1 MFVFHLLSGY
11 RGSGKDSFY
20 YYLQK
25 NSPYNFTILKSDDST
40 DTVPFY
46 NETISLE
53 SKIPETKNSLESK
66 IPETKRSLE
75 SKIPETKRSL
85 RVGLADEVKTL
96 VHEEL
101 GIKIDNLQLLDLAK
115 NYLQFY
121 DNISGKYFPLRHFY
135 IKTGMNMRTID
146 PDFWCKKGLEKIY
159 KSFPDGVKSEEVI
172 NVFITDYRFPNE
184 KAYFEKFGKVITYR
198 IFSPYVNGL
207 NTIGVESEHS
217 LDNEVTDYLVLRNPE
232 DFSDA
237 ISIFP
242 FYKKYKL

>member
-1 MFVFHLLSGY
+1 MFIFHLLSGY

-25 NSPYNFTILKSDDST
+25 NSPYNFTILKSDDSK

-46 NETISLE
+46 ND
-53 SKIPETKNSLESK
+53 KNSLESK

-75 SKIPETKRSL
+75 SKIPETASL

-101 GIKIDNLQLLDLAK
+101 GIKIDNLELLDLAK

-135 IKTGMNMRTID
+135 IKTGMEMRTID
-146 PDFWCKKGLEKIY
+146 PDFWCKKGLEQLIKKY
-159 KSFPDGVKSEEVI
+159 PNGLTSEEVI
-172 NVFITDYRFPNE
+172 NIFITDYRFPNE

-207 NTIGVESEHS
+207 NTVGIESEHS
-217 LDNEVTDYLVLRNPE
+217 LDNEVTDYLVLRNLE

-237 ISIFP
+237 VSIFP
-242 FYKKYKL
+242 FYKKYKP

>member
-1 MFVFHLLSGY
+1 MFIFHLLSGY

-20 YYLQK
+20 FYLQK
-25 NSPYNFTILKSDDST
+25 NSPWKFTILKYDNSKDN
-40 DTVPFY
+40 VPFY

-53 SKIPETKNSLESK
+53 SKIPETA
-66 IPETKRSLE
+66 SLE

-85 RVGLADEVKTL
+85 RIGLADEVKTL

-135 IKTGMNMRTID
+135 IKTGMAMRSID
-146 PDFWCKKGLEKIY
+146 PDFWCKKGLEQLIKKY
-159 KSFPDGVKSEEVI
+159 PNGVKSEEVI

-207 NTIGVESEHS
+207 NTLDIESEHS
-217 LDNEVTDYLVLRNPE
+217 LDNEITDYLVLRNPE

-237 ISIFP
+237 IDIFP